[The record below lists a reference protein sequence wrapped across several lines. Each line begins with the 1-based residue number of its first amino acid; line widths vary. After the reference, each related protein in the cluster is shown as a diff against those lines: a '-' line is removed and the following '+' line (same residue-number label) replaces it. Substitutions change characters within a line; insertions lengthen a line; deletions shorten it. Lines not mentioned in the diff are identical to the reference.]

1 MDYSTTFFN
10 EFCNQLA
17 NNERGLRNMHSFY
30 NFEDKRP
37 GTLLENWG
45 ADAKKFMEVHRM
57 LYPPEVRQ

>member
-17 NNERGLRNMHSFY
+17 NNERGVETDASFY
-30 NFEDKRP
+30 VFQDKRP
-37 GTLLENWG
+37 GTLLENWE

>member
-37 GTLLENWG
+37 GTVLERFTQ
-45 ADAKKFMEVHRM
+45 DAAQHAQFTKLFQ
-57 LYPPEVRQ
+57 P